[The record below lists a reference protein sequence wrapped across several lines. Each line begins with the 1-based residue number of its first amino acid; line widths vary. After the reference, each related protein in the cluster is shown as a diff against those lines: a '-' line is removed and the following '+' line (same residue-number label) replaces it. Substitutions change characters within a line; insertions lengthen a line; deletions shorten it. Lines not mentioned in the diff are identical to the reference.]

1 MYISAFKKSVCRNS
15 FQLRFNSKHLS
26 QKCLQA
32 LRAKAR
38 NTADG
43 GQSKG
48 GEQEMTE
55 RGDGTACVIVSSKLR
70 RVSGA
75 GSEREYKIKV
85 KRGEE

>member
-1 MYISAFKKSVCRNS
+1 MHIKAFKKSVCPNS
-15 FQLRFNSKHLS
+15 FQLRFNLKHLL

-32 LRAKAR
+32 L
-38 NTADG
+38 ADG

-48 GEQEMTE
+48 EGELAQEMTE

-75 GSEREYKIKV
+75 GRERV
-85 KRGEE
+85 QN